1 MFTERLKGALD
12 ALGVRATRDPVD
24 GEYVVPCPTC
34 NFVVLIT
41 QAQATNAQKILGDI
55 PHTVA
60 CERCGWTATGL
71 PGEVAKAFV
80 DAQGGAEKA
89 DDDGATCWD
98 IDDILAYQPD
108 PKDEIWEGGI
118 MSRGEPMAIVGAP
131 GVGKSRLALQAAIC
145 TILGYPFLKW
155 KTNGVGLRWLF
166 LQTENNARRLH
177 HDLTKM
183 LSVFP
188 DKDLQERLR
197 GQLAILK
204 IDAMEF
210 QRICMTDGHADR
222 IWIDKLMNKYQPD
235 IVVVDPLRDTTTGDL
250 NKDSDMSAACS
261 GITSVIRK
269 GCPARVPF
277 IVHHG
282 RTGAAESAKVFGDD
296 ASSFGRN
303 SKVLHGW
310 LRSQINVSA
319 AGVDH
324 PEHVIFGCGKHSNGP
339 RWEPF
344 AARLDVDSMLYVVD
358 DEFDLSSWGVGAK
371 KEKSPS
377 LGVGEVYQTL
387 ADAGGSLTGGKSNAG
402 SLFSVLVKKGYG
414 EKSVRDAIR
423 LAILSNKIKESGYG
437 KTVIYSVVE

>member
-1 MFTERLKGALD
+1 
-12 ALGVRATRDPVD
+12 
-24 GEYVVPCPTC
+24 
-34 NFVVLIT
+34 
-41 QAQATNAQKILGDI
+41 
-55 PHTVA
+55 
-60 CERCGWTATGL
+60 
-71 PGEVAKAFV
+71 
-80 DAQGGAEKA
+80 
-89 DDDGATCWD
+89 
-98 IDDILAYQPD
+98 
-108 PKDEIWEGGI
+108 
-118 MSRGEPMAIVGAP
+118 
-131 GVGKSRLALQAAIC
+131 
-145 TILGYPFLKW
+145 
-155 KTNGVGLRWLF
+155 
-166 LQTENNARRLH
+166 
-177 HDLTKM
+177 
-183 LSVFP
+183 
-188 DKDLQERLR
+188 
-197 GQLAILK
+197 
-204 IDAMEF
+204 MEF

-235 IVVVDPLRDTTTGDL
+235 IVVVDPLRDTTLGDL
-250 NKDSDMSAACS
+250 NKDADMSAACA
-261 GITSVIRK
+261 GMKSVIRK

-387 ADAGGSLTGGKSNAG
+387 VEAGGSLKGGRGMKG
-402 SLFSVLVKKGYG
+402 SLFDAMRKKGYS
-414 EKSVRDAIR
+414 EKAVISAIS
-423 LAILSNKIKESGYG
+423 LAVMSSKIEQKGDG
-437 KTVIYSVVE
+437 RAIIYSAIE